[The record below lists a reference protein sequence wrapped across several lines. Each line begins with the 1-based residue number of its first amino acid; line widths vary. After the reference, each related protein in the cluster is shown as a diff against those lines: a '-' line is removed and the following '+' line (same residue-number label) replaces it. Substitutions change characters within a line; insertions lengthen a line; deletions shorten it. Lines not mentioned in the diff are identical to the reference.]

1 MTREDIE
8 RFARAVKRYVGKQLM
23 ELNYEGMGEQDR
35 DDFGRDFDKII
46 NLALK
51 GLEQEACTNALQEIR
66 DEIADWHKTEPA
78 QYVPNYDAYARCM
91 AAIEKKMQEVQE

>member
-1 MTREDIE
+1 MTKGDIE
-8 RFARAVKRYVGKQLM
+8 RFARCVKQYVGKQLL
-23 ELNYEGMGEQDR
+23 ELNHEGMGEQDR
-35 DDFGRDFDKII
+35 DDFRKDFDKII

-78 QYVPNYDAYARCM
+78 QYVPNYDAYARCL
-91 AAIEKKMQEVQE
+91 AVVEKKIQEVQE

>member
-8 RFARAVKRYVGKQLM
+8 RFARVVKRYVGKQLM

-46 NLALK
+46 KLALK
-51 GLEQEACTNALQEIR
+51 WLEQEVCTNALQEIR
-66 DEIADWHKTEPA
+66 DEIASWHKTEPA
-78 QYVPNYDAYARCM
+78 QYVPNYDAYARCL
-91 AAIEKKMQEVQE
+91 AVVEKKIQEVEE